1 MLDAPEPD
9 RASTESKT
17 AGFKRGAAVT
27 EMPLRRDSI
36 YPNDFADDDADLDY
50 RRGGYARGRRRAG
63 VRLSI
68 SGGLVPTTRW
78 GRIAA
83 GCSLLL
89 LAGVGVVAALEVH
102 RFLLRDAHF
111 TVPGSDSIQIAGNS
125 HLSRAQLLSVFGEDV
140 DRNVFRIPLSERR
153 EELESL
159 PWVEHATVM
168 RLLPNRVRVAIVE
181 RTPVAFVRQGTQIGL
196 VDANGVLFDLPSP
209 EMEEAGGAPVARSVA
224 HYSFPVLTGISAG
237 DPLSTRAARMRI
249 YLGFVAALDAGGE
262 NISQRLS
269 EVDLS
274 NPEDVKAVVPDAGT
288 AGADI
293 LVHFGEEKF
302 LERYHQYQGHLAEWR
317 AQYPKLAS
325 VDMRY
330 ERQVVLEMQ
339 PGAAAPAGDAGAK
352 DAAGEAAGADAKR
365 EPAKAAAVPAAHAAS
380 VKAPVKPNGK
390 PAGAAIGVHATG
402 ANQAAKPGAAA
413 QGAPR

>member
-1 MLDAPEPD
+1 VLDAPEPD
-9 RASTESKT
+9 RVRTESKT
-17 AGFKRGAAVT
+17 AGFKRGMSVT
-27 EMPLRRDSI
+27 EMPLRRDSA
-36 YPNDFADDDADLDY
+36 YPNDFADDDADL
-50 RRGGYARGRRRAG
+50 GYARNRRRAG

-68 SGGLVPTTRW
+68 SGGLVPASRW

-83 GCSLLL
+83 GCGLLL
-89 LAGVGVVAALEVH
+89 LTGAGVAAGLEVH

-111 TVPGSDSIQIAGNS
+111 TVPSSESIQIAGNS
-125 HLSRAQLLSVFGEDV
+125 HLTRAQLLSVFGEDV
-140 DRNVFRIPLSERR
+140 DRNIFRIPLRERR

-196 VDANGVLFDLPSP
+196 VDVNGVLFDLPSP
-209 EMEEAGGAPVARSVA
+209 EMEEASGAVARGAA

-249 YLGFVAALDAGGE
+249 YLGFVAALDASGE
-262 NISQRLS
+262 NISHRLS

-274 NPEDVKAVVPDAGT
+274 NPEDVKAVIPDSGT

-302 LERYHQYQGHLAEWR
+302 LERYRQYQQHLAEWR

-339 PGAAAPAGDAGAK
+339 PGAAAPASDGA
-352 DAAGEAAGADAKR
+352 
-365 EPAKAAAVPAAHAAS
+365 
-380 VKAPVKPNGK
+380 VK
-390 PAGAAIGVHATG
+390 AGAAT
-402 ANQAAKPGAAA
+402 